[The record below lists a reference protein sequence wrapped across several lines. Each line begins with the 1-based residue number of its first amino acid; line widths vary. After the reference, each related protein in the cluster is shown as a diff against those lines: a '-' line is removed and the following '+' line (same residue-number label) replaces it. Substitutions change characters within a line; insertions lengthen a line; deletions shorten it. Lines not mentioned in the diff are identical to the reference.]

1 MTSSDPDNE
10 AASELLTLLTD
21 LLAEETLRHRIDEPV
36 DAALAEYKHPET
48 SECSQEVFHRNVAD
62 LLVHL
67 RDRAWATGKGRAAA
81 SLDDAISLLEREYR
95 GTYFDGYDGALQD
108 TVDPSLPGLELVLAR
123 MAEAV
128 KTQCRRTYIQ
138 WIMGRYV
145 TCADYDTRCSLTALL
160 MDRCREWLPQ
170 ELQRCP
176 PEQMVGCIPELLSI
190 ELSMRRGVQS
200 ELADLF
206 AGPR

>member
-1 MTSSDPDNE
+1 MTSSDFDSK
-10 AASELLTLLTD
+10 AAPELLRLLTD
-21 LLAEETLRHRIDEPV
+21 LLTEESLRHRIDEPV
-36 DAALAEYKHPET
+36 DAAIAECEHPEA
-48 SECSQEVFHRNVAD
+48 SECSQQDFHRAVAD
-62 LLVHL
+62 LFVHL
-67 RDRAWATGKGRAAA
+67 RDRVWSVATGRAAS
-81 SLDDAISLLEREYR
+81 SLDEAMSLLQSGYR
-95 GTYFDGYDGALQD
+95 GTHCDGYDGALQD
-108 TVDPSLPGLELVLAR
+108 AVDPSLPGLELVLAR

-138 WIMGRYV
+138 WIMDRYV
-145 TCADYDTRCSLTALL
+145 MCADYDTRCSLTALL
-160 MDRCREWLPQ
+160 MDRCREWLPP